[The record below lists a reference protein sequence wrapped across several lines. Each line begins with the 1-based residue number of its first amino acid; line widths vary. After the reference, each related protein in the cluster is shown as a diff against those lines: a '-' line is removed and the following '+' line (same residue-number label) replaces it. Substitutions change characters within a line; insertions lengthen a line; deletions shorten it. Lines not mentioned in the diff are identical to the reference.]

1 MITSKDNSKIKL
13 ARALQADSKTRRAE
27 GAFVVEGIRLVEE
40 ALISKWE
47 ITWAVYTDELG
58 ERGRVLIQDMIDRG
72 ISVEQVTSRIMH
84 SASDTQTPQGVLA
97 VVQNRSTPLPS
108 KLDFVLIVDELRD
121 PGNLGTMLRTASAAG
136 VGAVLLSAGSVDP
149 FSPKVLRS
157 AMGAH
162 FRLPIDT
169 LAWDQIRMEI
179 SKHGLAAY
187 LATADAGQPFTQLDF
202 RCPTALIIGGEA
214 AGASI
219 QAQQVAMDR
228 VYIPMPGGG
237 ESLNAAVAAAILMY
251 EVVRQR
257 KLQ

>member
-13 ARALQADSKTRRAE
+13 ARALQADSKTRWAE

-136 VGAVLLSAGSVDP
+136 VGAVLLG
-149 FSPKVLRS
+149 RS
-157 AMGAH
+157 IH
-162 FRLPIDT
+162 FRQKCSVLQWARISACQLIPWHGIKSAWKSQNMAWQLIWQRQMQGSRT
-169 LAWDQIRMEI
+169 LSSIF
-179 SKHGLAAY
+179 
-187 LATADAGQPFTQLDF
+187 TAQP
-202 RCPTALIIGGEA
+202 R
-214 AGASI
+214 
-219 QAQQVAMDR
+219 
-228 VYIPMPGGG
+228 
-237 ESLNAAVAAAILMY
+237 
-251 EVVRQR
+251 
-257 KLQ
+257 